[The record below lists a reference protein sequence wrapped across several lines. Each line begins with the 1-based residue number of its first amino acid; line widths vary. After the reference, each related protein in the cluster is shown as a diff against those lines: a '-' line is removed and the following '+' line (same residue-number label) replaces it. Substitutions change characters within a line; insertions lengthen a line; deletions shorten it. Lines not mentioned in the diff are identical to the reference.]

1 MTLEQVI
8 SISKEIKDALE
19 NTINVLKKHEKEIH
33 NLNPKDFTEYEITL
47 IERENDDLYD
57 LTEELNELLGG
68 Y

>member
-1 MTLEQVI
+1 MTLEQVV